1 MAFTIDTSQLNAL
14 TAALVKS
21 EAKVTAMAGLAV
33 AKTAL
38 DLEASAKRPTKIFKH
53 PTGPTMNSIGTDISG
68 DRLSAEVGPTTNYS
82 PYLEYGTSRMAAEPF
97 MGPALD
103 EVTPGFVSAMEQ
115 IGKGLL

>member
-14 TAALVKS
+14 TAALVAS
-21 EAKVTAMAGLAV
+21 EAKVKTMAGMAV

-38 DLEASAKRPTKIFKH
+38 DCEAAAKRHAPVD
-53 PTGPTMNSIGTDISG
+53 TGALRNSIGTSIAA
-68 DRLSAEVGPTTNYS
+68 DRMSAEIGPTVNYGA
-82 PYLEYGTSRMAAEPF
+82 YVEFGTSRMAAQPY
-97 MGPALD
+97 MGPAMD